1 MVKNYEVTGEQ
12 SGISA
17 EDMELINKQ
26 SLKKLTPD
34 EIFTF
39 SVILCDNEIDRDF
52 EKFSDESLRELETL
66 FVGKTGILNHSN
78 RSEDQS
84 CRTYKTELITDK
96 DKKTSLG
103 EPYKYLK
110 AWCYTVR
117 SSKNADFIKDI
128 ESGIKKEVSVSCNF
142 SEKVCSIC
150 GEGICSHRAGQY
162 YGDGFCYK
170 TIRGVTDAYEW
181 SFVAVPAQRGAG
193 VTKSASKNA
202 VKEQIE
208 KAKEEKEL
216 SFAALFRN
224 EMKERAKKGFSLVL
238 PELESSVAEE
248 IINLL
253 TAENLSA
260 LTNAFDRK
268 TKKMFPVIS
277 QFAGTDKKQN
287 DTNSQFKF

>member
-1 MVKNYEVTGEQ
+1 M
-12 SGISA
+12 
-17 EDMELINKQ
+17 
-26 SLKKLTPD
+26 
-34 EIFTF
+34 
-39 SVILCDNEIDRDF
+39 
-52 EKFSDESLRELETL
+52 L
-66 FVGKTGILNHSN
+66 F
-78 RSEDQS
+78 RS
-84 CRTYKTELITDK
+84 
-96 DKKTSLG
+96 
-103 EPYKYLK
+103 
-110 AWCYTVR
+110 
-117 SSKNADFIKDI
+117 
-128 ESGIKKEVSVSCNF
+128 
-142 SEKVCSIC
+142 
-150 GEGICSHRAGQY
+150 
-162 YGDGFCYK
+162 
-170 TIRGVTDAYEW
+170 

-202 VKEQIE
+202 VKEQFE

-224 EMKERAKKGFSLVL
+224 EMKDRAKKGFSLVL
-238 PELESSVAEE
+238 PELESRVAEE